1 MVASLHTSSLQGA
14 TRSTLAIA
22 METGWKPDGSRMEA
36 GWRPDGF
43 AISHDETAPADRCE
57 QVRGGGACLGSTG
70 RRGQVVR
77 SKHQALFARAR
88 YFPGFCLRIAVF
100 TLSVK

>member
-1 MVASLHTSSLQGA
+1 
-14 TRSTLAIA
+14 
-22 METGWKPDGSRMEA
+22 MEA
-36 GWRPDGF
+36 GWRPDGL
-43 AISHDETAPADRCE
+43 AISHDEPAPADRCE